1 MEPSPLD
8 SLLEA
13 AEVADPVPEERPAT
27 CGPASDQE
35 PVAEEAP
42 GAASAPEQPPPAP
55 GEVPKKSR
63 KRGVPKI
70 EADLEALRMKRAK
83 KQAAINSAVGKAS
96 LNTAQQAALKKN
108 RDEYTSLNEQIA
120 SKEKDLKVARAA
132 AEAKARVE
140 NKMLRSTRR
149 PRTRT

>member
-13 AEVADPVPEERPAT
+13 AEVADPVPEERPAA
-27 CGPASDQE
+27 CGQASDQE

-70 EADLEALRMKRAK
+70 EADLEALRIKRAK
-83 KQAAINSAVGKAS
+83 KQAGWD
-96 LNTAQQAALKKN
+96 NT
-108 RDEYTSLNEQIA
+108 
-120 SKEKDLKVARAA
+120 
-132 AEAKARVE
+132 
-140 NKMLRSTRR
+140 
-149 PRTRT
+149 